1 LCSIVS
7 VVVSC
12 YTGYFVV
19 LSCIRR
25 RVYLILLSVSLIGK
39 NGDDSQQSYPVYPFM
54 ADPNWRR
61 PIDRVILEVILQKAD
76 RWTILSTLIGECNAL
91 CTLRTHS
98 VDIKIK

>member
-1 LCSIVS
+1 
-7 VVVSC
+7 
-12 YTGYFVV
+12 
-19 LSCIRR
+19 
-25 RVYLILLSVSLIGK
+25 
-39 NGDDSQQSYPVYPFM
+39 M

-61 PIDRVILEVILQKAD
+61 PIDRGILEVILQKAD

>member
-1 LCSIVS
+1 MYTEASISNLVIS
-7 VVVSC
+7 I
-12 YTGYFVV
+12 THW
-19 LSCIRR
+19 
-25 RVYLILLSVSLIGK
+25 K
-39 NGDDSQQSYPVYPFM
+39 NGDDSQQSYPAYPFM

-61 PIDRVILEVILQKAD
+61 PIDRGIVEVILQKAD